1 MVLKRE
7 SELGD
12 CAGSS
17 DPRQREIVSEI
28 AAPLESRQTPSCTR
42 RNGVDQSANGSK
54 VELADMPPRYQTNN
68 RGCRRHGGGTVDTGW
83 PSHGRNLGGCARPP
97 ARSLAHARDD
107 TVYNSPAAF
116 RASCSF
122 AI

>member
-17 DPRQREIVSEI
+17 DPQREIVSEI

-54 VELADMPPRYQTNN
+54 VELADMPPRYRTTMKDAAATAAAPLTRSGLLMEGIWRAGAPN
-68 RGCRRHGGGTVDTGW
+68 RPGPSLTLGVTVEDRR
-83 PSHGRNLGGCARPP
+83 PRLS
-97 ARSLAHARDD
+97 
-107 TVYNSPAAF
+107 
-116 RASCSF
+116 
-122 AI
+122 

>member
-28 AAPLESRQTPSCTR
+28 AAPLESRQIPSCTR

-68 RGCRRHGGGTVDTGW
+68 RGCRRHGGGTVDTEW
-83 PSHGRNLGGCARPP
+83 PSHGRDLADGGAMMY
-97 ARSLAHARDD
+97 
-107 TVYNSPAAF
+107 VQ
-116 RASCSF
+116 RATEWSTGFSRFDRNCETG
-122 AI
+122 

>member
-12 CAGSS
+12 CADPS

-54 VELADMPPRYQTNN
+54 VELADMPPRYQPTIEDAAATAAAPLT
-68 RGCRRHGGGTVDTGW
+68 RGGLLMEGTWAVGWRENAISPRRPADQFPRAGA
-83 PSHGRNLGGCARPP
+83 PRCGC
-97 ARSLAHARDD
+97 
-107 TVYNSPAAF
+107 
-116 RASCSF
+116 
-122 AI
+122 

>member
-12 CAGSS
+12 CAGPS

-42 RNGVDQSANGSK
+42 RDAVDQSANGSK
-54 VELADMPPRYQTNN
+54 VELADMPPRYPTDNE
-68 RGCRRHGGGTVDTGW
+68 GRRRYGGGTVDKRW
-83 PSHGRNLGGCARPP
+83 PSHGRDLGVWGA
-97 ARSLAHARDD
+97 
-107 TVYNSPAAF
+107 
-116 RASCSF
+116 
-122 AI
+122 